1 MIFIYANCKNTDDA
15 RKIATEL
22 INQRLAAGVDIF
34 PIYSI
39 LREEGNMKGVNAATL
54 VIKTEEAKIQ
64 EVSDVIKDATPE
76 IMSHITSFAPFRI
89 SPETKEWL
97 RSCVT

>member
-1 MIFIYANCKNTDDA
+1 MVFIYANCKNTDEA

-22 INQRLAAGVDIF
+22 INNHLAAGIDIF
-34 PIYSI
+34 PIYSVI
-39 LREEGNMKGVNAATL
+39 REEGNLKGINAATL
-54 VIKTEEAKIQ
+54 IIKTEEVKIQ
-64 EVSDVIKDATPE
+64 EVSDVIHAAE
-76 IMSHITSFAPFRI
+76 SEHIAHITTFTPFRI